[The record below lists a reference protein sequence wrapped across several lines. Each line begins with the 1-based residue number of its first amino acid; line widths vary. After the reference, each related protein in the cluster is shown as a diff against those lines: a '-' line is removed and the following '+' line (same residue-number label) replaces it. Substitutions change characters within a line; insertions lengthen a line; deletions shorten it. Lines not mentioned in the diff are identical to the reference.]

1 MRYKKDKKK
10 KKTSPNT
17 DSVVRPQY
25 CTVNASVAVQHIRKT
40 NHVKEGAKRL
50 AYTHE

>member
-1 MRYKKDKKK
+1 MRYKKGKK

-17 DSVVRPQY
+17 DSVARPQY
-25 CTVNASVAVQHIRKT
+25 CTVNASVAVQHIRLT
-40 NHVKEGAKRL
+40 NHVKGGAKRL

>member
-1 MRYKKDKKK
+1 MRYKKGK

-17 DSVVRPQY
+17 DSVARPRY
-25 CTVNASVAVQHIRKT
+25 CTANTSVAVQHIRLT
-40 NHVKEGAKRL
+40 NHVKEGTLRS